1 MNMEQ
6 IKNYFE
12 NLPVRIIDGIIS
24 IFPTLI
30 FAAIILAAGNMLT
43 KITLKIMQSGLER
56 GKIDKTVHSFLNSL
70 VSIVLK
76 LFTVVIV
83 LSVIGIPMT
92 SIITV
97 IGTVGVAIGL
107 ALQSSLSNI
116 AGGFIILFTKPI
128 EVGDFI
134 ESNDISGTV
143 SAINILY
150 TEITTPD
157 NKEAFIPNGLV
168 ANSKITNVSKLGK
181 RRLDLDFSVAYESD
195 LEKAKSVICN
205 VIEKSEYTLK
215 DCDNVVRLGEYGAS
229 GLVIHIRV
237 WVASDNYW
245 NLYYELHEKVKTE
258 FEANSITIPY
268 NRLDVNV
275 VTNA

>member
-1 MNMEQ
+1 MEQ
-6 IKNYFE
+6 VKTYFE
-12 NLPVRIIDGIIS
+12 NLPVRIIDGVIS

-30 FAAIILAAGNMLT
+30 FAAIILAAGNVLT
-43 KITLKIMQSGLER
+43 KITLKIMQSGLEK

-83 LSVIGIPMT
+83 LSVLGVPMT

-97 IGTVGVAIGL
+97 IGTAGVAIGL

-168 ANSKITNVSKLGK
+168 ANNKITNVSKLGK
-181 RRLDLDFSVAYESD
+181 RRLDLDFAIAYDSD
-195 LEKAKSVICN
+195 LEKAKSVIRK
-205 VIEKSEYTLK
+205 VLSKSEYTLK
-215 DCDNVVRLGEYGAS
+215 DCENTVRLGEYGAS
-229 GLVIHIRV
+229 GLILHIRA
-237 WVASDNYW
+237 WVASENYYS
-245 NLYYELHEKVKTE
+245 LYYEIHEKVKQE

-268 NRLDVNV
+268 NRLDVNM